1 MSATGYSISATP
13 QDWSFT
19 IAPKTVTL
27 SASKTYDG
35 TTALAG
41 SVTINTG
48 IAGESLN
55 YSGAT
60 ASDAHVAAASKY
72 INAITLTNGTG
83 TASNYALPA
92 LNVANAPVT
101 ITAATLTPSITNTGV
116 TKVYDGTT
124 TIPNGYIPTYNFA
137 GLVSGDSGATLIYTA
152 SSYNNKNVLVAAK
165 ITETGLAIT
174 GISGTNSSLASDYAL
189 NSTSADVNASITPLA
204 LTASIAPVSTTYG
217 TSAST
222 GTVTLTNKIA
232 GDTVN
237 PASATIVNGQN
248 STSGNLKANSYAQ
261 TVAAGVTGTDASNYT
276 FAGYTTG
283 TNNYVVNQLGLTGTA
298 IAPVTTTYGTS
309 ANAGLVSF
317 GNIAGSD
324 IVTAAANID
333 APTYSTSSNLNAGSY
348 TQSASSIT
356 GTDAG
361 NYSFGGY
368 TTGTNNYVVNQLALT
383 GTAIAPVTATYGTSV
398 KAGVVS
404 FGNIA
409 GSDIVTAAAN
419 IDAPTYSTSSNLN
432 AGSYTQSASSIT
444 GPDAGN
450 YSFGGYTTGTNN
462 YVVNQ
467 LALTITP
474 DSNQTGVYNGT
485 IVPTNAITYTGT
497 LASGD
502 SYSGVL
508 NTASRNAGNPNI
520 VIGSLAINDGNG
532 GNNYALTFTPAVTYA
547 ISPAPLWIVANNA
560 SKYVSTT
567 YTFSPSAFASIG
579 LVAGDNIDSVVESSS
594 GAAATAPVGSYAI
607 ATSNASGAA
616 FLASNYTITYSDAG
630 ILEVKAVQAAANE
643 AARQAAINS
652 GANQGGQTTAAT
664 TQKQIDNAVPQYP
677 IAPAG
682 QSNAINWSRE
692 IVIEK
697 TVGGQNQQLGE
708 SVPPSAVLSH
718 TTGSDGQPV
727 SVISSSPSSA
737 TRCILLLPGN
747 AFAGSSGTVDTTG
760 DEQSSTNQ
768 STTNDYLTSLK
779 QSWKPK
785 A

>member
-1 MSATGYSISATP
+1 MSFGNIAGSDIVTAAANIDAPTYSTSSNLNAGSYT
-13 QDWSFT
+13 Q
-19 IAPKTVTL
+19 
-27 SASKTYDG
+27 SAS
-35 TTALAG
+35 
-41 SVTINTG
+41 
-48 IAGESLN
+48 
-55 YSGAT
+55 
-60 ASDAHVAAASKY
+60 
-72 INAITLTNGTG
+72 
-83 TASNYALPA
+83 
-92 LNVANAPVT
+92 
-101 ITAATLTPSITNTGV
+101 SI
-116 TKVYDGTT
+116 
-124 TIPNGYIPTYNFA
+124 
-137 GLVSGDSGATLIYTA
+137 
-152 SSYNNKNVLVAAK
+152 
-165 ITETGLAIT
+165 
-174 GISGTNSSLASDYAL
+174 
-189 NSTSADVNASITPLA
+189 
-204 LTASIAPVSTTYG
+204 
-217 TSAST
+217 
-222 GTVTLTNKIA
+222 
-232 GDTVN
+232 
-237 PASATIVNGQN
+237 
-248 STSGNLKANSYAQ
+248 
-261 TVAAGVTGTDASNYT
+261 TGTDAGNYS
-276 FAGYTTG
+276 FGGYTTG
-283 TNNYVVNQLGLTGTA
+283 TNNYVVNQLALTGTA
-298 IAPVTTTYGTS
+298 IAPVTATYGTS
-309 ANAGLVSF
+309 VKAGVVSF

>member
-1 MSATGYSISATP
+1 M
-13 QDWSFT
+13 
-19 IAPKTVTL
+19 
-27 SASKTYDG
+27 
-35 TTALAG
+35 
-41 SVTINTG
+41 
-48 IAGESLN
+48 
-55 YSGAT
+55 
-60 ASDAHVAAASKY
+60 
-72 INAITLTNGTG
+72 
-83 TASNYALPA
+83 
-92 LNVANAPVT
+92 
-101 ITAATLTPSITNTGV
+101 
-116 TKVYDGTT
+116 
-124 TIPNGYIPTYNFA
+124 
-137 GLVSGDSGATLIYTA
+137 
-152 SSYNNKNVLVAAK
+152 
-165 ITETGLAIT
+165 
-174 GISGTNSSLASDYAL
+174 
-189 NSTSADVNASITPLA
+189 
-204 LTASIAPVSTTYG
+204 
-217 TSAST
+217 
-222 GTVTLTNKIA
+222 
-232 GDTVN
+232 
-237 PASATIVNGQN
+237 
-248 STSGNLKANSYAQ
+248 
-261 TVAAGVTGTDASNYT
+261 
-276 FAGYTTG
+276 
-283 TNNYVVNQLGLTGTA
+283 
-298 IAPVTTTYGTS
+298 
-309 ANAGLVSF
+309 
-317 GNIAGSD
+317 
-324 IVTAAANID
+324 
-333 APTYSTSSNLNAGSY
+333 
-348 TQSASSIT
+348 
-356 GTDAG
+356 
-361 NYSFGGY
+361 
-368 TTGTNNYVVNQLALT
+368 
-383 GTAIAPVTATYGTSV
+383 
-398 KAGVVS
+398 S